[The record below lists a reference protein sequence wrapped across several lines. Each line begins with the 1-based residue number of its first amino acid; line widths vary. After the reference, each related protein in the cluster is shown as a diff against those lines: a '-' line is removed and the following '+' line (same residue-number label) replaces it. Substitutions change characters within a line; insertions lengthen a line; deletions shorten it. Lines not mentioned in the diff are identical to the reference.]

1 MMAIHALLI
10 ICLSMIR
17 AYSFSSSGQNFSNVM
32 KKAKFKLL
40 LWQKSLLNASCADAA
55 AAINLHT
62 LTIHQEIAILAR
74 QIEDSAQI
82 HPFNCFALSFS
93 SQVSGFSVLLTFAIV
108 LFQFKSGELDIEK
121 VGGKYNGTAVL

>member
-1 MMAIHALLI
+1 
-10 ICLSMIR
+10 
-17 AYSFSSSGQNFSNVM
+17 M

-40 LWQKSLLNASCADAA
+40 LWQKSLLNASCADA

-121 VGGKYNGTAVL
+121 VGKYNCTL